1 MENGVIAV
9 ETASEWFLASE
20 EATQDARKN
29 SERDRDYYDNRQ
41 LTAEEI
47 SELKKRGQ
55 PPIVIN
61 RIKRKIDFLTGLEK
75 QQRTDP
81 RAFPRNPGIDEA
93 AAHAATDAMRYVVE
107 NTQYD
112 THRSRAW
119 KNSLIE
125 GIGGVRVDVVPGK
138 DGPEVDITCVSF
150 DRFFYDPHSSAPD
163 FSDARYLGEV
173 VWMDAED
180 AIAIYG
186 EKYKDGFASV
196 MAEEGRKDTYD
207 DKPKWQLWADTKRK
221 RVRIVQMWYRAGDG
235 WHFIDFCK
243 GVTLAEGV
251 SPDIGEDGTPEHPY
265 EMFSAY
271 VDRDNARYGVVREMI
286 DPQDEI
292 NKRRSKALHL
302 LTMRQV
308 HMEDGAVDDI
318 AQVKSEL
325 ARPDGVV
332 VTQPGLAFKV
342 LDTSDLAMGQA
353 QLLQEAKAEI
363 DAMGPNP
370 SLAGKGDDGQS
381 GRAILAQQQ
390 GGLVEL
396 GDLLD
401 NLRQFDVRVYRRIWR
416 RVQQNWTAER
426 WVRITDNE
434 NNVRFAGLNV
444 QTFDQFGRPM
454 GVQNNVAEMDVDI
467 IIEDAP
473 DVTTLQG
480 EQFET
485 LMQLLPVLAQM
496 PPQFAE
502 LAIRMAPNLRDKEQI
517 LELLRAGQQQRAQA
531 AQAQAQIAMQKEAGE
546 MAKTAADT
554 KYTQAR
560 AISEMADAAKT
571 VSEAS
576 NPIPVGLPQYVS
588 LEGSSPDAG
597 ERAKRDADAETGIWR
612 VEWESLLTNW

>member
-20 EATQDARKN
+20 EATQEPRKN
-29 SERDRDYYDNRQ
+29 AERDRDYYDNKQ

-47 SELKKRGQ
+47 RELEKRGQ

-81 RAFPRNPGIDEA
+81 RAFPRNPGIDES

-125 GIGGVRVDVVPGK
+125 GIGGVRVDVTDGR
-138 DGPEVDITCVSF
+138 DGPEVDITCVAF

-173 VWMDAED
+173 VWMDMED
-180 AIAIYG
+180 AVATYG
-186 EKYKDGFASV
+186 EEYKDGFASV
-196 MAEEGRKDTYD
+196 IADEGKKDTYD
-207 DKPKWQLWADTKRK
+207 DKPKWQLWADSKRK
-221 RVRIVQMWYRAGDG
+221 RVRVVQMWYRAKDG

-243 GVTLAEGV
+243 GVRLAEGV
-251 SPDIGEDGTPEHPY
+251 SPDLDEGGVPEHPY

-271 VDRDNARYGVVREMI
+271 VDRDNGRYGVVREMI

-308 HMEDGAVDDI
+308 QYEKGAVDDPTH
-318 AQVKSEL
+318 ARDEL
-325 ARPDGVV
+325 AKPDGVIE
-332 VTQPGLAFKV
+332 TNPGFQFNV
-342 LDTSDLAMGQA
+342 LNTTDLAAGQA

-370 SLAGKGDDGQS
+370 SLAGKGDKDQS

-401 NLRQFDVRVYRRIWR
+401 NLRQFDVRVFRRIWR

-454 GVQNNVAEMDVDI
+454 GVQNAVAEMDVDI

-485 LMQLLPVLAQM
+485 LMQMLPIIAQL
-496 PPQFAE
+496 PPQYAE
-502 LAIRMAPNLRDKEQI
+502 MAIRMAPNLRDKEQI
-517 LELLRAGQQQRAQA
+517 LELLRAGQQQQAQA
-531 AQAQAQIAMQKEAGE
+531 AQAQMQAQMQKQAGE

-576 NPIPVGLPQYVS
+576 NPIPVGLPQ
-588 LEGSSPDAG
+588 
-597 ERAKRDADAETGIWR
+597 
-612 VEWESLLTNW
+612 